1 MKSSHFLRGE
11 DMQPQT
17 VSRNFWL
24 HSRSDTT
31 IHVYEKS
38 LLGRTRKNMRNF
50 FCVCGIFFSP
60 GIRRP
65 GRHARPF
72 VLKKRGKRK
81 KKIFLTSGRAVRPG
95 AESPAKDIRKNVKT
109 RTAVPRRKIAIF
121 FRNVREIRCL
131 VTAKLVHFLSRDWVR
146 V

>member
-1 MKSSHFLRGE
+1 
-11 DMQPQT
+11 
-17 VSRNFWL
+17 
-24 HSRSDTT
+24 
-31 IHVYEKS
+31 
-38 LLGRTRKNMRNF
+38 MRNILQPGYSSAWAPRAA
-50 FCVCGIFFSP
+50 VCS
-60 GIRRP
+60 
-65 GRHARPF
+65 
-72 VLKKRGKRK
+72 KKKGKK
-81 KKIFLTSGRAVRPG
+81 EKKIFLTSGRAVRPG